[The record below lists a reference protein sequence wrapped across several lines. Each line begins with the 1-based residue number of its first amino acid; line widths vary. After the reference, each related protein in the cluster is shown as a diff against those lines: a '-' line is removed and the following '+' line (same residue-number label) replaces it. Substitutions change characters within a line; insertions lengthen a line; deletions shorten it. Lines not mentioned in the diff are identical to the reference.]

1 MYNGFMLKNKLSE
14 VNPEDIISGVEL
26 SIVNVILSVPEY
38 EFPEISIPEIVAET
52 IPLVV
57 VDTVQGYIQTLGED
71 VSVIEI
77 LDTSPVMLMV
87 GEATTASLKVAVI
100 VTTLEPLT
108 ILSKS
113 ESVRVTVGV
122 VLSIVN
128 VILSVP
134 E

>member
-1 MYNGFMLKNKLSE
+1 MLKNKLSE

>member
-1 MYNGFMLKNKLSE
+1 MLKNKLSD
-14 VNPEDIISGVEL
+14 VNPEDIISGAEL

-38 EFPEISIPEIVAET
+38 EFPEISIPEIVADT

-100 VTTLEPLT
+100 VTTLEP
-108 ILSKS
+108 
-113 ESVRVTVGV
+113 
-122 VLSIVN
+122 
-128 VILSVP
+128 
-134 E
+134 